1 MIHRREEKALFIRRN
16 WNICAMEIGGVKT
29 WYIVVYY
36 FPSAGKREHLEFAG
50 RTEEECLDKAIT
62 AMDDAVR
69 KWAYKPESSPFGRYL
84 AVEKGWT
91 L

>member
-1 MIHRREEKALFIRRN
+1 MIHRREEKARFIERN
-16 WNICAMEIGGVKT
+16 WYISTMEIGGVKT

-36 FPSAGKREHLEFAG
+36 FPPGGERERLEFAG
-50 RTEEECLDKAIT
+50 RTRDECLDKAIL

-69 KWAYKPESSPFGRYL
+69 KWAYKPESSSFGRYL

>member
-16 WNICAMEIGGVKT
+16 WNICTIEIGGVTT

-36 FPSAGKREHLEFAG
+36 FPTGEERAHLEFAG
-50 RTEEECLDKAIT
+50 RTEDECINKAIE

-69 KWAYKPESSPFGRYL
+69 KWAFKPESSPFGRYL